1 MSFSSL
7 ISLWRLSC
15 HVRSKS
21 QKLPSDVK
29 GKAYYTFILKTGDN
43 EANHDTNYDNNEKYE
58 ENNTKLFFPLKYVIC
73 VFFLL

>member
-15 HVRSKS
+15 HVSSKS

-29 GKAYYTFILKTGDN
+29 GKPITLLSLKQVIMKLIMITIMI
-43 EANHDTNYDNNEKYE
+43 TMK
-58 ENNTKLFFPLKYVIC
+58 NTRKIIHRLFFPLKYAIC
-73 VFFLL
+73 AFFLL